1 MKAFSWIEPGD
12 LASAI
17 AAGTQQ
23 GALYK
28 AGGVDLADRMKE
40 HLDEPS
46 SLVNLRRLRDLDFV
60 KLEGGVLRLGPLV
73 TLATLATDARI
84 RKAAPALAD
93 AAGAAATP
101 QIRNAATL
109 GGNLAQRPRCW
120 YFRKEEFHCRR
131 KGGTEC
137 FALAGQ
143 NEMHAVFDNDL
154 CAIVHPSA
162 AGTALTAL
170 GASLVLRG
178 SSGERTVAADDF
190 FVRPSKDITR
200 ETVLGP
206 GELIVEVRVPAGRK
220 SGYVKLMEKQTFDW
234 PLAEAAVALGEDPRV
249 VLGAAAPVPW
259 RARQAE
265 AIVRGRD
272 VDEALAAEAAKAAL
286 AGAKPLEHNG
296 YKLPLLEV
304 AVKRALLLAGG
315 AA

>member
-84 RKAAPALAD
+84 
-93 AAGAAATP
+93 
-101 QIRNAATL
+101 
-109 GGNLAQRPRCW
+109 
-120 YFRKEEFHCRR
+120 R